1 MEQFNKTRLRLKP
14 LWWVLLVSA
23 TAACILP
30 LAGCLS
36 QATSIPRVVYS
47 PTVMP
52 LPPAP
57 RPKVQIPQTPR
68 QSPKQPQM
76 NVPAN
81 WYPPRS
87 LEKQWGAIVVHHSAT
102 PNGNLDI
109 FDRWHREGNHWEGV
123 GYDFVI
129 GNGTDS
135 ANGQIEVT
143 FRWDQQKVGAHC
155 KTPGNWANEHT
166 IGICLVGDFKHDPPT
181 QRQMA
186 SLAKLVRFLCARYR
200 ISPDLI
206 YGHNT
211 TPGARVTQCPGV
223 AFPFADLYALLE
235 Q

>member
-1 MEQFNKTRLRLKP
+1 
-14 LWWVLLVSA
+14 
-23 TAACILP
+23 
-30 LAGCLS
+30 
-36 QATSIPRVVYS
+36 
-47 PTVMP
+47 
-52 LPPAP
+52 
-57 RPKVQIPQTPR
+57 
-68 QSPKQPQM
+68 M

-87 LEKQWGAIVVHHSAT
+87 LEKRWEAIVVHHSGT
-102 PNGNLDI
+102 PNGNLAI

-135 ANGQIEVT
+135 GDGRIEVT

-166 IGICLVGDFKHDPPT
+166 IGICLVGDFDHAPPT
-181 QRQMA
+181 RQQVV
-186 SLAKLVRFLCARYR
+186 SLAKLVSFLCARYR
-200 ISPDLI
+200 ISSDLI

-211 TPGARVTQCPGV
+211 TPGARVTQCPGA

-235 Q
+235 RRS